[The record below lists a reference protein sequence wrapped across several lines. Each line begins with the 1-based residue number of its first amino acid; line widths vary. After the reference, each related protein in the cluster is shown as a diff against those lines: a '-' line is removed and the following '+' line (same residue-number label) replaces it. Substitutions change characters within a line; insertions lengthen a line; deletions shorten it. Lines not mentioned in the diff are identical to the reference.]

1 MTSKMALKPGPL
13 LNRYRHFFVG
23 LFVILLLSLAIV
35 AVVHYLP
42 TGVYEGHGKI
52 YQHISLDDL
61 DRVPEVVI
69 ATNAP
74 LAEGRNPHCSYYD
87 CFNVYR
93 CGHTGS
99 NKIQVYVYP
108 MRKYVDER
116 NIPVGSQMSR
126 EFYFILQTILESK
139 YYTPNPE
146 EACILVPS
154 IDTLNQN
161 RFRVMETSEA
171 LTSLP

>member
-1 MTSKMALKPGPL
+1 MALKPGPL
-13 LNRYRHFFVG
+13 LTRYRHFFIG
-23 LFVILLLSLAIV
+23 LFVILLLSIAIV
-35 AVVHYLP
+35 IAVHYLP
-42 TGVYEGHGKI
+42 AGVYEGHEKV
-52 YQHISLDDL
+52 YQQISLDNL

-69 ATNAP
+69 GTDAP
-74 LAEGRNPHCSYYD
+74 LSEGRNPHCSYYD

-99 NKIQVYVYP
+99 NKIQIYVYP
-108 MRKYVDER
+108 LKKYVDER
-116 NIPVGSQMSR
+116 GIPVGNQVSR

-139 YYTPNPE
+139 YYTPNPV

-161 RFRVMETSEA
+161 RFRVIETSA
-171 LTSLP
+171 SLASLP

>member
-1 MTSKMALKPGPL
+1 MASKIALKPGPL
-13 LNRYRHFFVG
+13 LNRYRHFFIG
-23 LFVILLLSLAIV
+23 LFVILLLSVGIV
-35 AVVHYLP
+35 IIVHYLP
-42 TGVYEGHGKI
+42 TGIYEGHRRV
-52 YQHISLDDL
+52 YQHISLDNL

-69 ATNAP
+69 AAVAP
-74 LAEGRNPHCSYYD
+74 LSEGRSPQCSYYD

-99 NKIQVYVYP
+99 DKIQVYIYP
-108 MRKYVDER
+108 LKKYVDER
-116 NIPVGSQMSR
+116 GIPVGSKMSR

-161 RFRVMETSEA
+161 RFRVMETSAA
-171 LTSLP
+171 LATLS